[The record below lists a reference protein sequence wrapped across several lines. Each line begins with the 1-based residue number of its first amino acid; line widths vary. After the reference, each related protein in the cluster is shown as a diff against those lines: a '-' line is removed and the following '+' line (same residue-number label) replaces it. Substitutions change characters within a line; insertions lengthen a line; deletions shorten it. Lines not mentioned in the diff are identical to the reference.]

1 MPQSMLADVVA
12 AGLNQY
18 KAAAVDHGGSDGVT
32 PGLRPS
38 TTIHRCLLWLFN
50 PGPTLWVE
58 QLREAGAGGSAARSA
73 LQRIQGEWPK
83 RVLAAQQA
91 ALEAVTAAGDWG
103 LRASSTT
110 CLTSGTV
117 QPPASTLWMNHV
129 GLDPLWSHTQLVCFI
144 LTLSLAVGAATVLA
158 GALLQVLHAAVPKAA
173 TASDALL
180 TLRDMV
186 AGKRAWKGVWTADE
200 VQTSSLPASLSFC
213 LLSLMFGLLPQT
225 HLPSQARAMLHWF
238 RTVLIHA
245 SVCELCVLHHGVLS
259 PRYCCPYVCKHVQLH
274 ARPQR
279 AAPRLP
285 Q

>member
-18 KAAAVDHGGSDGVT
+18 KAAAVDRGGSDCIT

-38 TTIHRCLLWLFN
+38 TSIHRCLLWLFN

-73 LQRIQGEWPK
+73 LQRIQGEWPR

-117 QPPASTLWMNHV
+117 QPPASTLWTNHV

-144 LTLSLAVGAATVLA
+144 LTLSPAVGAATVLA

-200 VQTSSLPASLSFC
+200 VQTPC
-213 LLSLMFGLLPQT
+213 LHRSPFVCCLSLTFGLLPQT
-225 HLPSQARAMLHWF
+225 LALAGTSDAALVPHGAHSCQ
-238 RTVLIHA
+238 
-245 SVCELCVLHHGVLS
+245 CV
-259 PRYCCPYVCKHVQLH
+259 
-274 ARPQR
+274 
-279 AAPRLP
+279 
-285 Q
+285 